1 MMPYS
6 KGLSKNAK
14 KKNKEKLKFSRRKL
28 RRPQRTYSVL
38 MMLSRKKKMEIT
50 KVNVKMMKA
59 ETKKNKELMN

>member
-6 KGLSKNAK
+6 KGLSKSAK

-28 RRPQRTYSVL
+28 RRPRRTYSVL
-38 MMLSRKKKMEIT
+38 MMQSRKRKMEIM

-59 ETKKNKELMN
+59 ETKRNKEWMN